1 MKKLGIYI
9 HVPFCI
15 KKCGYCDFYSV
26 KWDEESEN
34 SYIRSAI
41 DEIKGYRELEDYIV
55 DTIFIGEELPLL
67 LCPKILRN

>member
-9 HVPFCI
+9 HIPFCV

-34 SYIRSAI
+34 KYIHSAI
-41 DEIKGYRELEDYIV
+41 NEIKATMNCQVNMWLTVYISE
-55 DTIFIGEELPLL
+55 EELLQL
-67 LCPKILRN
+67 